1 MLIFKTMKKL
11 SVLLFTVL
19 FVFSGCK
26 KLLEERSSSD
36 LVIPQ
41 NTNDLQ
47 GVLDN
52 YQKINRTGVSAS
64 ECSSDDYY
72 LTDIDYLAQR
82 SDLKYIY
89 TWEKDDVTPLGVND
103 WSRTYD
109 RVYMANVVLD
119 NMKNVVRTAGNQE
132 DWDDIKAQALFLRSY
147 AFWEIA
153 SAWTLAYDTNT
164 AATDL
169 GVPLR
174 ITSDVTEK
182 IFRSSVKQSYERM
195 LEDLNIAAAL
205 AKPKPVHPLRGS
217 RPAIYALLARIYL
230 SMRDYENCFK
240 KADLCL
246 QIKNNLLD
254 FNNNPPLNP
263 AATFP
268 FNHTALIYNNP
279 EIIYA
284 SRFSMPNILANARC
298 KIDSLLYQSYQTN
311 DLRKTVYFKNNNNKT
326 FAFKGSLD
334 GSQFLFNGIAVDE
347 VYLMRAECY
356 ARKGMVTE
364 AMTDL
369 NTLMVKRWNKNIA
382 YPTFTAAN
390 AADALTIILTER
402 RKELLMRGLRW
413 MDIKRL
419 NKEGANITLK
429 RVVNGQTYLLPP
441 NDNRFALAIPKEIIN
456 ISGMPQNVR

>member
-1 MLIFKTMKKL
+1 MKKIF
-11 SVLLFTVL
+11 VIIMAF

-26 KLLEERSSSD
+26 KILEERSSSD
-36 LVIPQ
+36 LVIPE

-64 ECSSDDYY
+64 ECSADDYY
-72 LTDIDYLAQR
+72 LTDVDYLAQR
-82 SDLKYIY
+82 SDLKNIY
-89 TWEKDDVTPLGVND
+89 TWQKDDVIPSGVND

-109 RVYMANVVLD
+109 RIYMANVVLD
-119 NMKNVVRTAGNQE
+119 NMKNVSRTAGNQE
-132 DWDDIKAQALFLRSY
+132 DWDDVKAQALFLRSY

-153 SAWTLAYDTNT
+153 SAWTLAYDANT
-164 AATDL
+164 ANTDL

-182 IFRSSVKQSYERM
+182 IFRSSVQQSYDKM
-195 LEDLNIAAAL
+195 LEDLNTAAAL

-217 RPAIYALLARIYL
+217 KPAVYALLARIYL
-230 SMRDYENCFK
+230 SMRDYDNCLK
-240 KADLCL
+240 NADLCL
-246 QIKNNLLD
+246 QIKNSLLD
-254 FNNNPPLNP
+254 FNSTPPLNP

-268 FNHTALIYNNP
+268 FNNTALIHNNP

-284 SRFSMPNILANARC
+284 SRMSTPNILNNARA
-298 KIDSLLYQSYQTN
+298 KIDPILYQSYHTN
-311 DLRKTVYFKNNNNKT
+311 DLRRSVYFKNNNNNT
-326 FAFKGSLD
+326 FGFKGSLD
-334 GSQFLFNGIAVDE
+334 GSLSLFNGIAVDE

-356 ARKGMVTE
+356 ARKGMITE
-364 AMTDL
+364 AMADL
-369 NTLMVKRWNKNIA
+369 NTLMIKRWNKNVA
-382 YPTFTAAN
+382 YPGFTAAN
-390 AADALTIILTER
+390 TADALAVILKER

-419 NKEGANITLK
+419 NKEGANITST
-429 RVVNGQTYLLPP
+429 RVINGQTYTLPP
-441 NDNRFALAIPKEIIN
+441 NDNRYALAIPQEIIN